1 MLLFLLRYYSRE
13 AERVMDVFFEIHK
26 GLPQEAPGSEA
37 STMRALSLVPH
48 LPARPKVLDVGC
60 GPGRQTLILAR
71 ETGGEITAVDNH
83 QPYLDEL
90 LTRAEKQ
97 GLDERIITECGS
109 MDDMRFDDASFDLV
123 WAEGSIYI
131 MGFQK
136 GLGSWRP
143 FLRPDGAMALTEL
156 SWLVDSPPEEVQVF
170 FGEAYP
176 AMQTVAGNGEL
187 IRESGYS
194 LIDTFTLPESAWW
207 DGYYGPMEK
216 RISELRREYSQDTA
230 ILEVLDGE
238 QKEIEL
244 YRRHPNTYGYVFYVM
259 SKSP

>member
-1 MLLFLLRYYSRE
+1 
-13 AERVMDVFFEIHK
+13 MDVFFEIHK

-37 STMRALSLVPH
+37 STMRALSLVPS
-48 LPARPKVLDVGC
+48 LPARPKILDVGC

-71 ETGGEITAVDNH
+71 ETDGAITAVDNH

-90 LTRAEKQ
+90 QIRAHKQ
-97 GLDERIITECGS
+97 GVDQRILAKCCPME
-109 MDDMRFDDASFDLV
+109 DMRFEDASFDLV

-131 MGFQK
+131 IGFQD
-136 GLGSWRP
+136 GLTSWRR
-143 FLRPDGAMALTEL
+143 FLGPKGFLAVTEL
-156 SWLVDSPPEEVQVF
+156 SWLVDSPPEDVKVF

-176 AMQTVAGNGEL
+176 AMQTVPGNREM

-194 LIDTFTLPESAWW
+194 LLDTFTLPESAWW

-216 RISELRREYSQDTA
+216 RISELREKHSQEPA

-238 QKEIEL
+238 QKEIDL
-244 YRRHPNTYGYVFYVM
+244 YRRYSGTYGYVFYVM
-259 SKSP
+259 GKSP

>member
-1 MLLFLLRYYSRE
+1 
-13 AERVMDVFFEIHK
+13 MDVFFAIHQ

-37 STMRALSLVPH
+37 STIRALSLVPR

-60 GPGRQTLILAR
+60 GPGRQTLILAQ

-90 LTRAEKQ
+90 LARAEKQ
-97 GLDERIITECGS
+97 GLDERIITECCS
-109 MDDMRFDDASFDLV
+109 MDDMRFDDVSFDLV

-131 MGFQK
+131 MGFQE
-136 GLGSWRP
+136 GLTSWKR
-143 FLRPDGAMALTEL
+143 FLRRDGSMAVTEL
-156 SWLVDSPPEEVQVF
+156 SWLVDSPPEEVKSF

-176 AMQTVAGNGEL
+176 AMQTVARNTEM

-216 RISELRREYSQDTA
+216 RISELREKHSQEPA

-238 QKEIEL
+238 QKEIDL
-244 YRRHPNTYGYVFYVM
+244 YRRHSDTYGYVFYVM
-259 SKSP
+259 STSS

>member
-1 MLLFLLRYYSRE
+1 
-13 AERVMDVFFEIHK
+13 MDVFFEIHN
-26 GLPQEAPGSEA
+26 GLPQEAPGSES
-37 STMRALSLVPH
+37 STMRALSLVPR

-90 LTRAEKQ
+90 LTRAEKE
-97 GLDERIITECGS
+97 GLDERIITKCCS

-123 WAEGSIYI
+123 WAEGAIYI

-136 GLGSWRP
+136 GLSSWRR
-143 FLRPDGAMALTEL
+143 FLGPDGAMAVTEL
-156 SWLVDSPPEEVQVF
+156 SWLVDSPQEEVKSF

-176 AMQTVAGNGEL
+176 AMQTVAGNTEL
-187 IRESGYS
+187 IRESRYS

-216 RISELRREYSQDTA
+216 RISELREKHSQEPA

-238 QKEIEL
+238 QKEIDL
-244 YRRHPNTYGYVFYVM
+244 YRRHSDTYGYVFFVM
-259 SKSP
+259 SKTP